1 MTEKKKEKSSLKKKA
16 FEAWLVGGGAASG
29 AATGIPLGLETAAA
43 NMGTILTAEQMS
55 NPALVELATNIIV
68 GSSVSGG
75 VVSGLMSGLALLA
88 LYKSGK
94 IHLPPHKLAA
104 LKRTIRKLEKEA
116 KKDEHK
122 IEHFIGKEYH
132 KLRDV
137 V

>member
-1 MTEKKKEKSSLKKKA
+1 MPEKKKEKSSLKKKL
-16 FEAWLVGGGAASG
+16 FETWLVGGGAASG

-43 NMGTILTAEQMS
+43 YMGTILTVEQMA
-55 NPALVELATNIIV
+55 NPALVSLATNVIV
-68 GSSVSGG
+68 GSSMTGG

-94 IHLPPHKLAA
+94 IHMPAHKVKA
-104 LKRTIRKLEKEA
+104 LKRMIRKLEREA

-122 IEHFIGKEYH
+122 IEHWVGKEIH